1 MNKNNHLYSS
11 TIVGLGLSLLLLPLS
26 APAADETT
34 RELKILFLG
43 NSYTARHDI
52 AGLVEQIL
60 EEGDPTTDVQVQ
72 RVIYGGQNM
81 FKHSTFYFSQSFIE
95 QSTLTNVRI
104 NDRIA
109 TMKSF
114 LKSDTAPN
122 PEEWDQH
129 WAALGKTNVP
139 FADIH
144 RNITRAIKH
153 HETLLRNNPRTK
165 WDYVVLQSW
174 RDVSEQPNQGYE
186 RYATKLAEIVK
197 AQGAEVIL
205 YMTSPETQNQGPVSE
220 PYNVAS
226 ANRDT
231 AVGLRMAKALQPK
244 AVIPVPLAI
253 KTIQTG
259 NDDKPGT
266 DLVFRYHND
275 GHPNQTCAFLVANL
289 FYAALMGKSPEG
301 LEFDTVVET
310 KVKDGK
316 DPDGGDLKVVF
327 EGKEKAYLKRMAWE
341 AVIALNAANR

>member
-1 MNKNNHLYSS
+1 MILRIAIALLAVSS
-11 TIVGLGLSLLLLPLS
+11 AVPSS
-26 APAADETT
+26 AA
-34 RELKILFLG
+34 ELKILFLG
-43 NSYTARHDI
+43 NSFTARHNI

-81 FKHSTFYFSQSFIE
+81 FKHSTYYFSQSFIE
-95 QSTLTNVRI
+95 QSTLTNAQI

-109 TMKSF
+109 AMKGF
-114 LKSDTAPN
+114 LQSDTAPN
-122 PEEWDQH
+122 PDQWNQH
-129 WAALGKTNVP
+129 WSSVGKTNVP
-139 FADIH
+139 FAGIH
-144 RNITRAIKH
+144 GHITKAIKN
-153 HETLLRNNPRTK
+153 HEALLRNNLRTK

-205 YMTSPETQNQGPVSE
+205 YMTSPETQNQDPVTE

-226 ANRDT
+226 AERDT
-231 AVGLRMAKALQPK
+231 AVGLRMAKTLQTK

-253 KTIQTG
+253 KKIQTG
-259 NDDKPGT
+259 DTNKPGT

-289 FYAALMGKSPEG
+289 FYAAITGKSPEG
-301 LEFDTVVET
+301 LAFNSVTET
-310 KVKDGK
+310 KLKEGK
-316 DPDGGDLKVVF
+316 DPDGGEPTIVF
-327 EGKEKAYLKRMAWE
+327 GSKKKAYLQRMAYDSVLE
-341 AVIALNAANR
+341 FNRK